1 MAQIIISEFMDRE
14 AVDSATGEYAVHYD
28 PELVDKPAELKAM
41 LQNAEALVV
50 RNRTRVSQDL
60 LDNAPQLKVIGRL
73 GVGLDNIDLEACKQ
87 RGVQVCPATG
97 ANDAAVAEWVITS
110 AMMLFRGAFFKT
122 SQMMAG
128 KWPRQESM
136 GSETAGKMLGL
147 VGFGGIA
154 RETAKR
160 ARFLGMKIL
169 AYDPYIPADASCWQ
183 ETLKVEHLNELL
195 EAADVVSLHVPLTK
209 ETHHMIDSDAISR
222 MKKEAFLVNAARGGV
237 VDEEELVA
245 AIKTGRLAGAAL
257 DVFENEPLTESSAAL
272 FDNVPNL
279 VLTPH
284 IAGVTIESNQRVS
297 RVTMQN
303 VIDVLGKSQ

>member
-1 MAQIIISEFMDRE
+1 MSGIKDKV
-14 AVDSATGEYAVHYD
+14 AVITGGSQGIG
-28 PELVDKPAELKAM
+28 KAM
-41 LQNAEALVV
+41 
-50 RNRTRVSQDL
+50 
-60 LDNAPQLKVIGRL
+60 
-73 GVGLDNIDLEACKQ
+73 
-87 RGVQVCPATG
+87 
-97 ANDAAVAEWVITS
+97 
-110 AMMLFRGAFFKT
+110 
-122 SQMMAG
+122 
-128 KWPRQESM
+128 
-136 GSETAGKMLGL
+136 
-147 VGFGGIA
+147 A
-154 RETAKR
+154 RR
-160 ARFLGMKIL
+160 ARGFNMKVL
-169 AYDPYIPADASCWQ
+169 YYDASGRNKKDEEVGALYC
-183 ETLKVEHLNELL
+183 ETLEEVLKHSDFL
-195 EAADVVSLHVPLTK
+195 SLHVPLTK

-272 FDNVPNL
+272 FENVPNL